1 MKRRALLQIAA
12 AALALPAIA
21 RADTTVVRIGWLRG
35 PNDITLGRARGT
47 IEKALAAHGAS
58 VQWAGPFAAAAPA
71 LEALNAGAIDV
82 TAGSSTASITGL
94 AAGVP
99 FVVFAY
105 QKMSPA
111 SEGIVVKQDS
121 PIRTLA
127 DLKGRTVAVNRGGT
141 GEYLLMQA
149 LARNGVD
156 AASVKRVYLS
166 PADSGAAFDQGHVDA
181 WATWDPFVSIAVRSY
196 GARILADGAR
206 IGSDNAVTLMAS
218 TKFATEHR
226 DLLQVLFDTARADN
240 AWSLDHKDEAGRI
253 WAEAMTMPASYGD
266 VIGAN
271 NAVPT
276 TGVTPQDLKQME
288 QIADWFV
295 DSHIIP
301 TRPDVARGVVM
312 LK

>member
-1 MKRRALLQIAA
+1 MKRRALLQMTAA
-12 AALALPAIA
+12 MSVPTMVRAAG
-21 RADTTVVRIGWLRG
+21 TVVRIGWLRG

-47 IEKALAAHGAS
+47 IEKALASHGAV

-71 LEALNAGAIDV
+71 LEALNADAIDV

-105 QKMSPA
+105 QKMSA
-111 SEGIVVKQDS
+111 AAEGIVVKQES
-121 PIRTLA
+121 SIGTLS
-127 DLKGRTVAVNRGGT
+127 DLKGHTVAVNRGGT
-141 GEYLLMQA
+141 GEYLLMHA
-149 LARNGVD
+149 LAQNAID
-156 AASVKRVYLS
+156 SASVKRVYLS

-181 WATWDPFVSIAVRSY
+181 WATWDPFLSIAVRRY
-196 GARILADGAR
+196 GARILADGAG

-218 TKFATEHR
+218 RRFATEHS
-226 DLLQVLFDTARADN
+226 DLLQVLFDTALADN
-240 AWSLDHKDEAGRI
+240 AWALDHKDEAGGI
-253 WAEAMTMPASYGD
+253 WAEAMSMPGSYSD
-266 VIGAN
+266 VLGAN

-295 DSHIIP
+295 ESHIIP
-301 TRPDVARGVVM
+301 VRPDVAQGVVM